1 MDPIYLIIVIILLG
15 LAALDLIVGVAN
27 DAVNFLN
34 SSIGS
39 KVAPLWVILTVA
51 SIGVM
56 IGTMFSSGMM
66 EIARSGVFYPEK
78 FTFPAIMILFLAVML
93 TDVILLDLFNTFGL
107 PTSTTVS
114 LVFELLGAA
123 VAVALF
129 SVWTSGSGEHIGEF
143 LNSGKALAIIGGIF
157 ISIAIAFVAGSAIMY
172 VSRLIFSF
180 NYVKPFKYLGAIWGG
195 IALTA
200 ITYFAIFKGLKGS
213 VLVSHGMLD
222 YLEHNMGTALLYTFI
237 GWTLFMGILQHL
249 FRVKILKVIVL
260 TGTAALAMAFAGN
273 DLVNFI
279 GVSMAGYDSFQIA
292 REVTASGGDINQ
304 LHMARLSEPVVANI
318 WWLLAAG
325 VIMVL
330 ALWFSKKSRSVTETE
345 VNLARKGDGVERFSS
360 SPLSRHMVR
369 SSLNFSK
376 SISKIIPASSKNFIN
391 KRFEPVELENKAS
404 FDLIRA
410 SVNLTIAALLIS
422 LGTSLKL
429 PLSTTYVTFMVA
441 MGSSLADRA
450 WGRESAV
457 YRINGVLTVVA
468 GWLLTAL
475 VAFTASMIVGLFLM
489 WGGKIA
495 LAVMVFLVIFILF
508 KSGRLHSKLKSKEQ
522 QQQQILSSEQQL
534 VASCN
539 NDVHLMLEKTLSIY
553 KRIVEGLKD
562 EDRKLVKKAM
572 GEAYELYE
580 RFKDKRDYEVVP
592 TLESIQLNALDLE
605 QEYVQLVDYSY
616 EITKSLKAVTE
627 NTFQYIDNN
636 HTAFSK
642 EQIEDLKVIYKI
654 LSEAFTEYEKMEKS
668 GDYSQFSQIVN
679 MRETIL
685 DLNPKLTKRQI
696 KRVKAGESTTRSS
709 ILFLNLVN
717 ESKIITL
724 QSSNLMKS
732 HRNFKAQY
740 AKSVS
745 ERKSTSLIG
754 KVPLDI

>member
-1 MDPIYLIIVIILLG
+1 MDSIYLIIVIILLG
-15 LAALDLIVGVAN
+15 LATLDLIVGVSN

-39 KVAPLWVILTVA
+39 RVAPLWAIFTVA
-51 SIGVM
+51 SIGVLV
-56 IGTMFSSGMM
+56 GVLFSSGMM
-66 EIARSGVFYPEK
+66 EVARSGVFYPEK
-78 FTFPAIMILFLAVML
+78 FTFPAIMTLFLAVML

-129 SVWTSGSGEHIGEF
+129 TLWTTETGEQLGDFI
-143 LNSGKALAIIGGIF
+143 NSGKALAIISGIF
-157 ISIAIAFVAGSAIMY
+157 ISIAVAFIVGSIIMY
-172 VSRLIFSF
+172 ISRLIFSF
-180 NYVKPFKYLGAIWGG
+180 NYGKTFRFLGAIWSGL
-195 IALTA
+195 ALTA

-213 VLVSHGMLD
+213 VLVTAETLA
-222 YLEHNMGTALLYTFI
+222 YLESNMGTALLYTFT
-237 GWTLFMGILQHL
+237 GWTVLMALLQHI
-249 FRVKILKVIVL
+249 FRVKILKIIVL
-260 TGTAALAMAFAGN
+260 AGTAALAMAFAGN

-279 GVSMAGYDSFQIA
+279 GVFMAGFDSFKIA
-292 REVTASGGDINQ
+292 SEVAASGGNIETLYMGDLAQ
-304 LHMARLSEPVVANI
+304 PVVANI
-318 WWLLAAG
+318 GWLLGAG
-325 VIMVL
+325 IIMVL

-345 VNLARKGDGVERFSS
+345 VNLARKGEGIERFSS
-360 SPLSRHMVR
+360 SPLSRSIVR

-376 SISKIIPASSKNFIN
+376 TIDQITPAPVRRFLEN
-391 KRFEPVELENKAS
+391 RFEPMAMENSAS

-475 VAFTASMIVGLFLM
+475 IAFSASLLIGLFLA

-495 LAVMVFLVIFILF
+495 IAIMMLLVGLLLY
-508 KSGRLHSKLKSKEQ
+508 KSGRMHTKRKSREQ
-522 QQQQILSSEQQL
+522 QQQQVLSSEIEL
-534 VASCN
+534 VTSCN
-539 NDVHLMLEKTLSIY
+539 EDVRLILEKTLSIY
-553 KRIVEGLKD
+553 KSVLDGLKD
-562 EDRKLVKKAM
+562 ENRKKVKKAM
-572 GEAYELYE
+572 NEANELYDKF
-580 RFKDKRDYEVVP
+580 RDKRTYEVVP
-592 TLESIQLNALDLE
+592 TIEKMQMNALDLE

-627 NTFQYIDNN
+627 STFQYIDNN
-636 HTAFSK
+636 HTAFTK
-642 EQIEDLKVIYKI
+642 EQLDDLKTIYNI
-654 LSEAFTEYEKMEKS
+654 LSESFNSYNQMDRE
-668 GDYSQFSQIVN
+668 GDYSQFSRVTA
-679 MRETIL
+679 MRDIIFEL
-685 DLNPKLTKRQI
+685 YSKLNKRQI
-696 KRVKAGESTTRSS
+696 KRVKGSQSTTRSS

-732 HRNFKAQY
+732 HRNFKENY
-740 AKSVS
+740 AGTGRELNAKALL
-745 ERKSTSLIG
+745 KKITLN
-754 KVPLDI
+754 L